1 MALFLFLLFVSGP
14 VRSVCFFLRLFRGLL
29 LWGIQFLFFL
39 LLLISH
45 REQLLLVQGHQMRD
59 LPPKTSDSEKIGQ
72 TGGYP
77 RLTSLSIK
85 TPSQR
90 RAEAPG

>member
-14 VRSVCFFLRLFRGLL
+14 LCVFFFKAYPGLL

-59 LPPKTSDSEKIGQ
+59 FPLISEKSVKRGA
-72 TGGYP
+72 TLDSPLY
-77 RLTSLSIK
+77 L
-85 TPSQR
+85 
-90 RAEAPG
+90 